1 MFFRLG
7 ISECVII
14 LLLLLIV
21 VGTVVIGVRMRR
33 E

>member
-21 VGTVVIGVRMRR
+21 VGTVIIGMRAR
-33 E
+33 QG

>member
-21 VGTVVIGVRMRR
+21 IGTVVIGVRARR
-33 E
+33 G

>member
-7 ISECVII
+7 VSECAII

-21 VGTVVIGVRMRR
+21 VGTVVIGVRTRR
-33 E
+33 G

>member
-14 LLLLLIV
+14 LLLLMIV
-21 VGTVVIGVRMRR
+21 VGTVIIGVRARR
-33 E
+33 S

>member
-14 LLLLLIV
+14 LLLLLIII
-21 VGTVVIGVRMRR
+21 GTVVISVRMRR
-33 E
+33 G

>member
-14 LLLLLIV
+14 LLLLLIII
-21 VGTVVIGVRMRR
+21 GTVVIGVRMRGG
-33 E
+33 